1 MSLIDVVYICEIDG
15 YKIYRRD
22 DNSFI
27 KKLFDIT
34 LDPSDEEVGVSEYG
48 TYNTVTD
55 RYIPS

>member
-1 MSLIDVVYICEIDG
+1 MSLIDVVYMCEIDG

-34 LDPSDEEVGVSEYG
+34 LDPSDEEVGVF
-48 TYNTVTD
+48 
-55 RYIPS
+55 